1 MFAAMALGGSG
12 SSGDDS
18 YAVPTPV
25 SNKKTGAEAAAT
37 ATAAPTRSAPAV
49 VRRRGRRPA
58 EALDT
63 VAEVAEAPTTTE
75 APAPAIPPVP
85 APPAPAPGS
94 MEAFAAAAASQM
106 SDHNSGT
113 FKLSSP
119 TSGSVSAS
127 SHHHNIAEKSN
138 LDAALAALE
147 RDDNKSSSAAGAGAG
162 DAAGNEV
169 PLNMPLLDNHNK
181 AAAAAGAAANGQ
193 AGGAAEAAVQ
203 KAANT
208 PMFAE
213 QVIMSR
219 PLFFGAL
226 LPPRVIQQ
234 ARLMVVTAQQKEQ
247 EKQQQQKRKQSGP
260 NSAVT
265 TAGQPPVRLSQMPPS
280 VRNIVGAIRTYGH
293 GIDVWQTEEEKGLKK
308 PPGVTN
314 NQNNVN
320 KDDKSSK
327 TTGPASATDTAG
339 ADTAAAAADL
349 RGSPHVSTFQPVWS
363 DVLRVERVEERAKRQ
378 RRRQRP
384 AAVERGSTAPA
395 RLAGIFPGMLHVDE
409 VESEYID
416 DSDDK
421 QEQVDVGGGA
431 DKKDG
436 AKDKDNQGPLSL
448 QTQAGQSTAGDNA
461 KGTAVGSG
469 SDSGG
474 MTKSKTSDSANN
486 LFSMWLRADDDPDA
500 PSKTDSSASLAV
512 GGGGSMRSVEKLVS
526 SSSKKDEGKA
536 KETPKPAKDKPL
548 TEQEMFSQ
556 WACGSDGTVGS
567 TLQSDNGFNPSTF
580 QKMPSLGPDDSDDDS
595 VIDDELKKQVG
606 MNDHLSK
613 AVASL
618 AGPGDGRPQADITAE
633 ESQLL
638 LSRAPQDASR
648 GRPLTNYE
656 LTNGCVPLFGVD
668 DSPLPVEGDLGIHET
683 KEEQQRSN
691 EHKRSQDII
700 EKFVAPN
707 VFGPIACPNPALNQD
722 DCHSWN
728 SRATPAHRFTGGT
741 PQLPDI
747 DAQQLPKRQASS
759 GIASDN
765 ASTAT
770 KASKAGSKSQKDAS
784 SSKKKFVS
792 RSRYGWWN
800 VADAVEVA
808 AVEKPPVVE
817 ADKKAGKKEPAVEPP
832 LQLPPT
838 HHSSSGLQVVSLL
851 EPTPEQLREDN
862 LPLSRMH
869 AASSMTQTL
878 PYLSDRPP
886 SHRYLQV
893 DTRAVGFPAIGG
905 EVEPLFCSLAIFNVE
920 TVSSS
925 VSENSAAPVPD
936 IQRCGRVTE
945 ALTFDVISD
954 QDIAEKCSGVL
965 WPYATTTS
973 EEERL
978 QSTQCGVFPL
988 PSNLNVANLYA
999 VLIVRKVLADDPEL
1013 DAYLKGGKHSSDLA
1027 KLRANARKSSN
1038 RRGNF
1043 LMPFAF
1049 GVAPLLQVFGMDSP
1063 VVASSRAVQI
1073 PLFRFTPALGERQIL
1088 DHIMVMLYPR

>member
-1 MFAAMALGGSG
+1 MFAAMALSASG

-18 YAVPTPV
+18 YGDQIVPA
-25 SNKKTGAEAAAT
+25 SDKKAGAAPAAAAVSST
-37 ATAAPTRSAPAV
+37 KSSPTV
-49 VRRRGRRPA
+49 NRRRGRRP

-63 VAEVAEAPTTTE
+63 VTEAVDATTTTE
-75 APAPAIPPVP
+75 TA
-85 APPAPAPGS
+85 APGS
-94 MEAFAAAAASQM
+94 MEMFAAAASQT

-119 TSGSVSAS
+119 TSSSSS

-147 RDDNKSSSAAGAGAG
+147 KDDNQSSSAA
-162 DAAGNEV
+162 AAANAV
-169 PLNMPLLDNHNK
+169 PLNMPFLDHDK
-181 AAAAAGAAANGQ
+181 AARDNGQ
-193 AGGAAEAAVQ
+193 AGATEAAAA
-203 KAANT
+203 KAANV

-226 LPPRVIQQ
+226 LPPRVIRQ
-234 ARLMVVTAQQKEQ
+234 ARLMVVTAQQKQ
-247 EKQQQQKRKQSGP
+247 KQQQYQKQKQSGP
-260 NSAVT
+260 NSPVT
-265 TAGQPPVRLSQMPPS
+265 NGQPSVVRLSQMPVS

-293 GIDVWQTEEEKGLKK
+293 GIDVWQEEEEIGQEK
-308 PPGVTN
+308 PPDVTSDNENDN
-314 NQNNVN
+314 NN
-320 KDDKSSK
+320 KDDESSN
-327 TTGPASATDTAG
+327 
-339 ADTAAAAADL
+339 AAAAGPTAADW

-363 DVLRVERVEERAKRQ
+363 DVLRVKRVEERAKLQ

-384 AAVERGSTAPA
+384 AGVERGSTAPA
-395 RLAGIFPGMLHVDE
+395 RLAGNLHGLVHVDE
-409 VESEYID
+409 VDSEYND
-416 DSDDK
+416 DNDDK
-421 QEQVDVGGGA
+421 REQDDVGGGV
-431 DKKDG
+431 DK
-436 AKDKDNQGPLSL
+436 KDKDNQGPLSP
-448 QTQAGQSTAGDNA
+448 QTRAGQSTAGDKANA
-461 KGTAVGSG
+461 TASGSG

-474 MTKSKTSDSANN
+474 MNNNSANE
-486 LFSMWLRADDDPDA
+486 LFSMWLRADDDTNA
-500 PSKTDSSASLAV
+500 PASTDGSGPLAV
-512 GGGGSMRSVEKLVS
+512 GGGGGSMRSVERLVS
-526 SSSKKDEGKA
+526 PRSNNNKDEAKA
-536 KETPKPAKDKPL
+536 KETPKPAKDVAPKPL

-556 WACGSDGTVGS
+556 WACGSDPSVGS
-567 TLQSDNGFNPSTF
+567 TLQNSSENVFNPSTF

-638 LSRAPQDASR
+638 LSRAPRDASR

-741 PQLPDI
+741 SQLPDHN
-747 DAQQLPKRQASS
+747 AQQLPKRQSS
-759 GIASDN
+759 GALASPDN
-765 ASTAT
+765 ASAAT

-784 SSKKKFVS
+784 SSKKKFAS

-800 VADAVEVA
+800 VADAVEDA
-808 AVEKPPVVE
+808 AVENPQVIE
-817 ADKKAGKKEPAVEPP
+817 ADKKSGKKEPAVEPP

-838 HHSSSGLQVVSLL
+838 HHSSSGLQVISLL
-851 EPTPEQLREDN
+851 EPTPEELREDN

-893 DTRAVGFPAIGG
+893 DTQAVGFPAIGG
-905 EVEPLFCSLAIFNVE
+905 EVEPLFCSLAIYNVE
-920 TVSSS
+920 TVSSSVRS

-936 IQRCGRVTE
+936 LQRCGRVTE
-945 ALTFDVISD
+945 ALNFDVISD
-954 QDIAEKCSGVL
+954 QEIAEKCSGVL

-978 QSTQCGVFPL
+978 QSTRCGVFPL

-999 VLIVRKVLADDPEL
+999 VLVVRKVLADDSEL

-1027 KLRANARKSSN
+1027 KLRSNARKSSN

-1049 GVAPLLQVFGMDSP
+1049 GVAPLLQVFGMDNP
-1063 VVASSRAVQI
+1063 VIASSRAVQI